1 MLRYTGT
8 PIGYR
13 GGRVFKVGPCEL
25 PVDKVRHSSIIAD
38 TVKARMTSRMSTQR
52 LEDNPLLPATSFT
65 SVVDALCAANSGLLD
80 ARRHPGDRR
89 LLPSREIIAG
99 LVDDLRAVLF
109 PGHFGSSDLAA
120 ASLRYQI
127 GARLDKAQRAL
138 RDQVRRGLVFA
149 CDHAGADNGCRACD
163 ERANE
168 ITDALVA
175 RLPAIRALLGTDV
188 RAAYDGDPAAQ
199 FIDET
204 LFCYPGVAAVIH
216 HRIAHELYRQSVPLI
231 PRIIAELAHASTGI
245 DIHPGAHIAGSF
257 FIDHGTGVVIG
268 ETASIGRRVRIYQ
281 GVTLGAR
288 GFPGDDRG
296 HLLKGLP
303 RHPLVEDD
311 VVIYAGATILGRIT
325 IGRGAI
331 IGGNV
336 WVTHSVAPGTRVTQ
350 AHFGHETFEGGSGI

>member
-1 MLRYTGT
+1 MAEVRF
-8 PIGYR
+8 P
-13 GGRVFKVGPCEL
+13 VGKGEL
-25 PVDKVRHSSIIAD
+25 LVDTVGHSSIITD
-38 TVKARMTSRMSTQR
+38 TVKPRIGIAMSTQR
-52 LEDNPLLPATSFT
+52 FEDSSLLPVASFT

-80 ARRHPGDRR
+80 ARHHHGDRR
-89 LLPSREIIAG
+89 LLPSRDIIAG

-127 GARLDKAQRAL
+127 GARLDQAQRAL
-138 RDQVRRGLVFA
+138 REQVRRGLAFG
-149 CDHAGADNGCRACD
+149 CDHGASDNGCRACD

-216 HRIAHELYRQSVPLI
+216 HRIAHELYQQNVPLI
-231 PRIIAELAHASTGI
+231 PRIIAELAHSATGI

-296 HLLKGLP
+296 HPLKGLP